1 MPSRILI
8 ARLLWIF
15 PLILLFLTVYLA
27 KAAVDIK
34 ETLDE
39 GEVVR
44 AEVLELYKT
53 GRVDVT
59 YGFARLRVPM
69 GGRLVERKLSMP
81 TSFIEELE
89 GRDSVDVRVRP
100 GHDQE
105 IVIVEVARP
114 QWRMAAINAG
124 ISLLGFI
131 LLSIAVFSWN
141 RYLHRR
147 SDHE

>member
-1 MPSRILI
+1 MPTRILI

-15 PLILLFLTVYLA
+15 PVILLFLTAYLA

-34 ETLDE
+34 KTLDE
-39 GEVVR
+39 GELVR

-53 GRVDVT
+53 DRVDVT
-59 YGFARLRVPM
+59 YGFARLRVPLE
-69 GGRLVERKLSMP
+69 GRFVDRKLSMP
-81 TSFIEELE
+81 TSFIEQLQ
-89 GRDSVDVRVRP
+89 GSDSLDVRVRP

-114 QWRMAAINAG
+114 QWRMAAINAS

-131 LLSIAVFSWN
+131 LLSIAILSWN
-141 RYLHRR
+141 RYLRR
-147 SDHE
+147 RGDEE

>member
-15 PLILLFLTVYLA
+15 PAILLFLTMYLT

-34 ETLDE
+34 KTLDD
-39 GEVVR
+39 GEIAR

-53 GRVDVT
+53 DRVDVT
-59 YGFARLRVPM
+59 YGFARLRLPLQ
-69 GGRLVERKLSMP
+69 GAIVERKLSMP
-81 TSFIEELE
+81 TSFIEELQ

-100 GHDQE
+100 GGDQE
-105 IVIVEVARP
+105 VVIVDVARP
-114 QWRMAAINAG
+114 QWRMAAINAS
-124 ISLLGFI
+124 ISLLGFV

-141 RYLHRR
+141 RYLSRR
-147 SDHE
+147 SDP

>member
-1 MPSRILI
+1 MSPRNLI

-15 PLILLFLTVYLA
+15 PVILLFLTVYLT

-34 ETLDE
+34 KTLDE
-39 GEVVR
+39 GELVR

-53 GRVDVT
+53 DRVDVT
-59 YGFARLRVPM
+59 YGYARLRVPWE
-69 GGRLVERKLSMP
+69 GSVVDRKLSMP
-81 TSFIEELE
+81 TSFIEQLQ
-89 GRDSVDVRVRP
+89 GSDSLDVRVRP

-105 IVIVEVARP
+105 IVVVDVARP

-131 LLSIAVFSWN
+131 LLSITLFFL
-141 RYLHRR
+141 RHRR
-147 SDHE
+147 N